1 MIKKI
6 LSKPFLYFFI
16 ISICYFLLLLFLIFI
31 VSVQDI
37 LTQILFSN
45 IFIIISFVNCYFL
58 NFNYDKFCNYTTSK
72 KIISAVIAFLVVDIF
87 GKLVENHLL
96 QNIYLSL
103 FLSFFALV
111 FSFMFI
117 LLSALSKN
125 RFGFFSKIL
134 YYVGIGT
141 LFIANLMAIINM
153 FTPFV

>member
-103 FLSFFALV
+103 FLSFLHQ
-111 FSFMFI
+111 
-117 LLSALSKN
+117 
-125 RFGFFSKIL
+125 FFRLCL
-134 YYVGIGT
+134 YYLVHFPKTDLVISQKYYIMLEQV
-141 LFIANLMAIINM
+141 LFLSR
-153 FTPFV
+153 TSWQ